1 MEVLGAQVGNGVPKT
16 VVAAVTAAFLELGR
30 AGRQVE
36 FIVGDKNLFGGNLE
50 KVRQGFDCGA
60 AAVHK
65 GAGVQQVQV
74 EALPLNAGIQ
84 PVVLLFGAQRLARIA
99 RSEEHTSEL
108 QSRPHLVC
116 RLLLEKKKV

>member
-1 MEVLGAQVGNGVPKT
+1 M
-16 VVAAVTAAFLELGR
+16 
-30 AGRQVE
+30 
-36 FIVGDKNLFGGNLE
+36 GDKNLFGGNLE

-99 RSEEHTSEL
+99 GQRFDEQGAGVVAGILVVGTGVP
-108 QSRPHLVC
+108 QSNHHDNILCHSPLPP
-116 RLLLEKKKV
+116 E